1 MKYGV
6 VSFDTIAKEII
17 DTKEYK
23 KLSKETHHGLTRYDH
38 SLRVARKTYHIA
50 RSLNIDYVSATRAA
64 LLHDFFT
71 NEELKNIK
79 GLKKGKIHPKIAL
92 NNAKNSF
99 NLNKKEEDA
108 IINHMFPLTILP
120 PLSVEGVVV
129 SVADKAV
136 AIYECS
142 RFKLSMTIGI
152 WILFILNFLN
162 FSNN

>member
-1 MKYGV
+1 
-6 VSFDTIAKEII
+6 
-17 DTKEYK
+17 
-23 KLSKETHHGLTRYDH
+23 
-38 SLRVARKTYHIA
+38 
-50 RSLNIDYVSATRAA
+50 
-64 LLHDFFT
+64 
-71 NEELKNIK
+71 
-79 GLKKGKIHPKIAL
+79 
-92 NNAKNSF
+92 
-99 NLNKKEEDA
+99 
-108 IINHMFPLTILP
+108 MFPLTILP